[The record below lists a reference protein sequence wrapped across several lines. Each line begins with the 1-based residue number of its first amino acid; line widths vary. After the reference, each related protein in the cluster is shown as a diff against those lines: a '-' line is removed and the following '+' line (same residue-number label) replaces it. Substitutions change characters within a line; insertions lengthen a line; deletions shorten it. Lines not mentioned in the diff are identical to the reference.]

1 MANEMSSQ
9 REHVK
14 LAAAAE
20 TAAAGGTTA
29 PAATTGKAEV
39 NAAEVGT
46 ATYAANGGLSRKPPA
61 TIKVS
66 ALIMKSVTVV
76 DSLSREGEEEEE
88 EEEEMSCVCP
98 EYTQTRGGR

>member
-88 EEEEMSCVCP
+88 EEMSCVCP